1 MNIAKRFLAASAL
14 AGSAL
19 LTGCASTGSM
29 GLPDY
34 RSVDAGERTANTEVS
49 ATGIRYNVDGSP
61 VRVNYQACQA
71 LTREINNTN
80 SGNATQRAINQGTG
94 TIGSAVRRGSKGNVG
109 EVALGAVLGVGVGIL
124 GDQATRAIN
133 SPRIKT
139 LEADCNQQRAFEQW
153 DKDNKAA
160 QAQFSREFNNW
171 QRDMGKCV
179 AGQTR
184 IGETAQV
191 ARRSCETMVGPA
203 PVRP

>member
-1 MNIAKRFLAASAL
+1 MDIAKRFLAATAL
-14 AGSAL
+14 VGAAA
-19 LTGCASTGSM
+19 LTGCASTGGM
-29 GLPDY
+29 GLPEY
-34 RSVDAGERTANTEVS
+34 RSVDAGQRTENTQV
-49 ATGIRYNVDGSP
+49 AGNGIRYHADGSP

-71 LTREINNTN
+71 LNREIRATS
-80 SGNATQRAINQGTG
+80 SGNATNRAINQGTG
-94 TIGSAVRRGSKGNVG
+94 AVGSAVRRGSKGNVG
-109 EVALGAVLGVGVGIL
+109 EVAIGAVLGVGVGIL

-133 SPRIKT
+133 GPRIET
-139 LEADCNQQRAFEQW
+139 LEADCNQEQAYKAW
-153 DKDNKAA
+153 EKDNKAA